1 MIEINNVTPE
11 KIIKL
16 LWTVAKIIFI
26 AIVLFQLP
34 EIITAMRWWWSAFTP
49 WHGGDFVLEY
59 ANGLKSRYSRKSP
72 RQRDIFMRIS
82 LVNP

>member
-34 EIITAMRWWWSAFTP
+34 EIITAMRWW
-49 WHGGDFVLEY
+49 
-59 ANGLKSRYSRKSP
+59 
-72 RQRDIFMRIS
+72 
-82 LVNP
+82 